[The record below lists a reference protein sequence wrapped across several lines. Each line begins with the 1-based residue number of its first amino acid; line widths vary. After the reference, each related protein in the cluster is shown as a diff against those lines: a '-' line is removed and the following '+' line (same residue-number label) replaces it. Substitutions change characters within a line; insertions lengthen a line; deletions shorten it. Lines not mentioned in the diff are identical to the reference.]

1 MDLNN
6 SNKPKLNVTKLITP
20 LLFPA
25 VLWAVHLIA
34 LLLNED
40 LSKLGLLPRNLVGL
54 LGIFTSPLI
63 HADFSHLISN
73 TIPLIILGW
82 IIFSFYPKVSYILF
96 LFIYFVT
103 GLLVWI
109 FARQVFHIGASGIV
123 YGLVSFLFFS
133 GIIRRDNTSIALA
146 LVITFLYGGLVWGMI
161 PGWKGISWESH
172 LFGAI
177 TGLIAA
183 YLFRKIDPPSKK
195 YDWEDEPDD
204 FDVKDLEVS
213 YDPEKNKFNN
223 LNRGS

>member
-1 MDLNN
+1 
-6 SNKPKLNVTKLITP
+6 
-20 LLFPA
+20 
-25 VLWAVHLIA
+25 
-34 LLLNED
+34 
-40 LSKLGLLPRNLVGL
+40 LLPRNLVGL
-54 LGIFTSPLI
+54 LGILTSPLI

-82 IIFSFYPKVSYILF
+82 IIFSFYPKLSYLLF
-96 LFIYFVT
+96 VFIYLLT

-123 YGLVSFLFFS
+123 YGFVSFLFFS
-133 GIIRRDNTSIALA
+133 GIFRRDNTSIALA

-161 PGWKGISWESH
+161 PGWEGISWESH

-177 TGLIAA
+177 TGLVAA

-204 FDVKDLEVS
+204 FDVDKLEVS

-223 LNRGS
+223 LN

>member
-1 MDLNN
+1 MKNN
-6 SNKPKLNVTKLITP
+6 SEKFNLEKILLPLSFPLILWLIHLVAFVFQIDITKMGI
-20 LLFPA
+20 
-25 VLWAVHLIA
+25 
-34 LLLNED
+34 
-40 LSKLGLLPRNLVGL
+40 LPRNILGL
-54 LGIFTSPLI
+54 LGIITAPLI

-82 IIFSFYPKVSYILF
+82 IIFYFYPRVSYLLF
-96 LFIYFVT
+96 VFIYLLT

-109 FARQVFHIGASGIV
+109 FARQVYHIGASGLV
-123 YGLVSFLFFS
+123 YGFVSFLFFS
-133 GIIRRDNTSIALA
+133 GIFRRDNKSIGLA

-177 TGLIAA
+177 TGLLAA
-183 YLFRKIDPPSKK
+183 YLFRNIDPPEKK

-223 LNRGS
+223 L

>member
-1 MDLNN
+1 MEPNKT
-6 SNKPKLNVTKLITP
+6 SKPKLNISKLLTP
-20 LLFPA
+20 LLFSV
-25 VLWAVHLIA
+25 VLWVVHLLS
-34 LLLNED
+34 LLFNED

-54 LGIFTSPLI
+54 LGILTSPLI

-82 IIFSFYPKVSYILF
+82 IIFYFHPKVSYILF
-96 LFIYFVT
+96 IFIYLVT

-109 FARQVFHIGASGIV
+109 FARQVYHIGASGIV
-123 YGLVSFLFFS
+123 YGFVSFLFFS
-133 GIIRRDNTSIALA
+133 GIFRRDNTSIALA

-177 TGLIAA
+177 TGFVAA
-183 YLFRKIDPPSKK
+183 YLFRKIDPPKKK
-195 YDWEDEPDD
+195 YDWEDEPED

-213 YDPEKNKFNN
+213 YDPEKNKFNK
-223 LNRGS
+223 LN

>member
-1 MDLNN
+1 MEPNKTN
-6 SNKPKLNVTKLITP
+6 ERKRNISNLLTP
-20 LLFPA
+20 LLFPIA
-25 VLWAVHLIA
+25 LWIVHLLS
-34 LLLNED
+34 LLFSED
-40 LSKLGLLPRNLVGL
+40 LSRLGLLPRNLLGL

-73 TIPLIILGW
+73 TIPLIVLGY
-82 IIFSFYPKVSYILF
+82 IIFYFYPKVSYMLF
-96 LFIYFVT
+96 IFIYFFT

-123 YGLVSFLFFS
+123 YGFVSFLFFS
-133 GIIRRDNTSIALA
+133 GIFRKDNTSIALA

-183 YLFRKIDPPSKK
+183 YLFRKIDPPTKK

-213 YDPEKNKFNN
+213 YDPEKNKFNK
-223 LNRGS
+223 L

>member
-1 MDLNN
+1 MDSNN
-6 SNKPKLNVTKLITP
+6 KNKEKLNITKLLTP

-25 VLWAVHLIA
+25 VLWIVHLLSI
-34 LLLNED
+34 LFNED
-40 LSKLGLLPRNLVGL
+40 LSKLGLLPRNLIGM

-73 TIPLIILGW
+73 TIPLLVLGW
-82 IIFSFYPKVSYILF
+82 IIFSFYPKVAYILF

-123 YGLVSFLFFS
+123 YGFVSFLFFS
-133 GIIRRDNTSIALA
+133 GIFRKDNTSIALA
-146 LVITFLYGGLVWGMI
+146 LVITFLYGGLVWGII

-204 FDVKDLEVS
+204 FDVKELEVS

-223 LNRGS
+223 LN

>member
-1 MDLNN
+1 MDSNN
-6 SNKPKLNVTKLITP
+6 TNERKKNISKLLIP

-25 VLWAVHLIA
+25 VLWIVHLLS

-40 LSKLGLLPRNLVGL
+40 LSKLGLLPRNLIGL
-54 LGIFTSPLI
+54 LGILTSPLI

-73 TIPLIILGW
+73 TIPLIVLGW
-82 IIFSFYPKVSYILF
+82 IIFYFYPKVSYILF
-96 LFIYFVT
+96 LFIYFIT

-123 YGLVSFLFFS
+123 YGFVSFLFFS
-133 GIIRRDNTSIALA
+133 GIFRRDNTSIALA

-183 YLFRKIDPPSKK
+183 YLFRKNDPPKKK

-204 FDVKDLEVS
+204 FDVDKLEVS

-223 LNRGS
+223 L

>member
-1 MDLNN
+1 MELNN
-6 SNKPKLNVTKLITP
+6 SNKPKLNVTKLLTP
-20 LLFPA
+20 LLFPI
-25 VLWAVHLIA
+25 VLWVVHLLS
-34 LLLNED
+34 LLFNED

-82 IIFSFYPKVSYILF
+82 IIFYFYPRLSYLLF
-96 LFIYFVT
+96 VFIYLLTV
-103 GLLVWI
+103 LLVWI
-109 FARQVFHIGASGIV
+109 FARQVFHIGASGVV

-133 GIIRRDNTSIALA
+133 GIFRRDNTSIALA

-177 TGLIAA
+177 TGLVAA

-204 FDVKDLEVS
+204 FDVDKLEVS

-223 LNRGS
+223 LN

>member
-1 MDLNN
+1 MNEDN
-6 SNKPKLNVTKLITP
+6 SNKKKLNLNKLLIP
-20 LLFPA
+20 LLLPA
-25 VLWAVHLIA
+25 VLWAVHLLSLIF
-34 LLLNED
+34 NED
-40 LSKLGLLPRNLVGL
+40 LTKLGLLPRNLVGL
-54 LGIFTSPLI
+54 LGIITSPLI
-63 HADFSHLISN
+63 HADFSHLVSN

-82 IIFSFYPKVSYILF
+82 IIFTFYPKVSYLLF
-96 LFIYFVT
+96 PFIYLLT
-103 GLLVWI
+103 GLFVWI

-123 YGLVSFLFFS
+123 YGFVSFLFFS
-133 GIIRRDNTSIALA
+133 GIFRRDNKSIALA

-183 YLFRKIDPPSKK
+183 YLFRKMDPPKKK

-213 YDPEKNKFNN
+213 YDPEKNKFNK
-223 LNRGS
+223 

>member
-1 MDLNN
+1 ME
-6 SNKPKLNVTKLITP
+6 SNKTSKPKLNISKLLTP

-25 VLWAVHLIA
+25 VLWVVHLIS
-34 LLLNED
+34 LLLDED

-73 TIPLIILGW
+73 TVPLVILGLII
-82 IIFSFYPKVSYILF
+82 FYFYPKVSYILF
-96 LFIYFVT
+96 VFIYFFT

-109 FARQVFHIGASGIV
+109 FARQVFHIGASGVV
-123 YGLVSFLFFS
+123 YGFVSFLFFS
-133 GIIRRDNTSIALA
+133 GIFRRDNTSIALA

-183 YLFRKIDPPSKK
+183 YLFRKIDPPTKK

-213 YDPEKNKFNN
+213 YDPEKNKFD
-223 LNRGS
+223 

>member
-1 MDLNN
+1 ME
-6 SNKPKLNVTKLITP
+6 SNKTSKPKLNISKLLTP

-25 VLWAVHLIA
+25 VLWVVHLLA
-34 LLLNED
+34 LLFAKD
-40 LSKLGLLPRNLVGL
+40 LSRLGLLPRNLLGL

-133 GIIRRDNTSIALA
+133 GIFRKDNTSIALA

-223 LNRGS
+223 LN

>member
-1 MDLNN
+1 MELDKTNERKKN
-6 SNKPKLNVTKLITP
+6 ISKLLTP
-20 LLFPA
+20 LFFPVA
-25 VLWAVHLIA
+25 LWVVHL
-34 LLLNED
+34 LSLMLNED
-40 LSKLGLLPRNLVGL
+40 LSNLGLLPRNLLGL
-54 LGIFTSPLI
+54 LGIVTAPLI

-96 LFIYFVT
+96 VFIYFFT
-103 GLLVWI
+103 GVFVWI
-109 FARQVFHIGASGIV
+109 FARQVYHIGASGIV
-123 YGLVSFLFFS
+123 YGFVSFLFFS
-133 GIIRRDNTSIALA
+133 GIFRRDNKSIALA

-161 PGWKGISWESH
+161 PGLKGISWESH

-223 LNRGS
+223 L